1 MPIMVGGGSRMRVM
15 MGGESA
21 EPTTCKQGDMESMR
35 MKLLPLAVLAIL
47 AVAPVAFAQQTLTP
61 ELLWELPRVGG
72 PVVSPDGTQ
81 AVFTVTT
88 YDIGANKGNTNLYL
102 IAVEGGEPR
111 QLTDFEGSES
121 SAQWRPD
128 GAKIGFLSS
137 KGGSLQL
144 WEIDPDGTNLRQVS
158 NIEDGIANFRYSPT
172 GTHVSFTHDIKLDKM
187 PNEVYPDLPEADA
200 RIIDGLMFR
209 HWNSWHDYSYS
220 HLFVAEYD
228 DGELGD
234 PVDVMPFER
243 FDTPL
248 SPFGGVEQIGWGV
261 DGESIAYTAKKKN
274 GTAYAVSTDS
284 AIYLYEIDSRE
295 TANLTEGMVGYDI
308 EPIFSPDGR
317 YLAWLSMER
326 DGYEADRNR
335 LFVYDFTSEG
345 PRELTVGFDGDAHGP
360 AWSGDS
366 SAIYFS
372 SETVGTVQLF
382 SVDVASGGIRQIT
395 DGVYNYGAFGVAD
408 TESGTA
414 LIASRVSM
422 SAPAEIYSIDVSS
435 GEAERLTFFTQP
447 LIDDLDL
454 GKVEKRMVR
463 STDGAEILTWV
474 IYPPGFD
481 PSKRYPALL
490 YAQGGPQSTVSQFFS
505 YRWNFQLMAAG
516 GYIVVAPNRR
526 GVPSFGQTFKEEI
539 SGDYGGQAMRDLLSA
554 IDEVAAEPYVDEDRL
569 GAVGASFGGYTT
581 YFLAGHHEGRFKTF
595 ITHAGLF
602 NLESFFGATEEI
614 FFVNFDLEGPYWQSP
629 KPESYEAFS
638 PHNYVQNWDTP
649 MLIIHGQKDFRVP
662 VTEGMQAFTALQLKG
677 IESRLLYY
685 PEEGHWITSPQNGL
699 LWHRVFFDWLERYL
713 QP

>member
-1 MPIMVGGGSRMRVM
+1 MR
-15 MGGESA
+15 
-21 EPTTCKQGDMESMR
+21 T
-35 MKLLPLAVLAIL
+35 KLLPLAVLAVL
-47 AVAPVAFAQQTLTP
+47 VVAPVAFAQQTLTP
-61 ELLWELPRVGG
+61 ELLWDLPRVGG
-72 PVVSPDGTQ
+72 PVVSPDGAQ
-81 AVFTVTT
+81 VVFAVTT
-88 YDIGANKGNTNLYL
+88 YDVGANKGNTDLYV
-102 IAVEGGEPR
+102 IDVEGGEPR

-121 SAQWRPD
+121 SAQWRP
-128 GAKIGFLSS
+128 GGGKIGFLSAKS
-137 KGGSLQL
+137 GSTQL

-172 GTHVSFTHDIKLDKM
+172 GTHVSFTRDIKLDQK
-187 PNEVYPDLPEADA
+187 PAEVYPDLPQADA
-200 RIIDGLMFR
+200 RIIDELMFR

-220 HLFVAEYD
+220 HLFIAEYD
-228 DGELGD
+228 DGELGE
-234 PVDVMPFER
+234 PVDVMPSER

-248 SPFGGVEQIGWGV
+248 NPFGGVEQVGWSE
-261 DGESIAYTAKKKN
+261 DGESIAYTAKKKT

-284 AIYLYEIDSRE
+284 AIYLYGLDSGE

-308 EPIFSPDGR
+308 EPVFSPDGR

-335 LFVYDFTSEG
+335 LFVYDLG
-345 PRELTVGFDGDAHGP
+345 AGGQRELTVGFDQDAHGP

-372 SETVGTVQLF
+372 SETSGTVQLF
-382 SVDVASGGIRQIT
+382 AADVESGKIRQIT
-395 DGVYNYGAFGVAD
+395 SGMYDYGAFGVAD

-414 LIASRVSM
+414 LIASRASM
-422 SAPAEIYSIDVSS
+422 SAPAEIYSVDVSS

-447 LIDDLDL
+447 LLDDLDL
-454 GKVEKRMVR
+454 GTVEKRMVR

-481 PSKRYPALL
+481 PSKQYPALL

-516 GYIVVAPNRR
+516 GSIVVAPNRR
-526 GVPSFGQTFKEEI
+526 GVPSFGQAYKEEI

-554 IDEVAAEPYVDEDRL
+554 IDDVAAEPYVDEDRL
-569 GAVGASFGGYTT
+569 GAVGASFGGYTMF
-581 YFLAGHHEGRFKTF
+581 FLAGHHEGRFKTF
-595 ITHAGLF
+595 VAHAGLF
-602 NLESFFGATEEI
+602 NLESMFGATEEI

-629 KPESYEAFS
+629 KPKSYEAFS
-638 PHNYVQNWDTP
+638 PHRFVQNWDTP

-699 LWHRVFFDWLERYL
+699 LWHRVFFDWLGRYL
-713 QP
+713 KP